1 MGKRRIGQVERKT
14 EMGGSRGDGKGRGT
28 RDERRPKEKR
38 SKKKKRW
45 GEEGMTDRA
54 TGWQVRVEGTRDP
67 EGRLQEKGPQASPQ
81 PLLSVKRC

>member
-38 SKKKKRW
+38 SKKKKG
-45 GEEGMTDRA
+45 GERKE
-54 TGWQVRVEGTRDP
+54 
-67 EGRLQEKGPQASPQ
+67 
-81 PLLSVKRC
+81 

>member
-38 SKKKKRW
+38 SKKKKVRR
-45 GEEGMTDRA
+45 GRNDR
-54 TGWQVRVEGTRDP
+54 QSDRVAG
-67 EGRLQEKGPQASPQ
+67 
-81 PLLSVKRC
+81 

>member
-1 MGKRRIGQVERKT
+1 MDRW
-14 EMGGSRGDGKGRGT
+14 KGRQKWEEAEGM
-28 RDERRPKEKR
+28 EKGGGR
-38 SKKKKRW
+38 EMREDQRKKGAKKKKRW

-81 PLLSVKRC
+81 PLLGVKRC